1 MFIPKK
7 LRILLELEEPKSW
20 KDAKVY
26 LTYVGWWNAQKFLK
40 ERGIITE
47 NGVDENGRKIWKLTD
62 KGKKLVEHIKAIK
75 MLLYSENHQR
85 ALTESPATKR
95 KP

>member
-1 MFIPKK
+1 MLIPKK
-7 LRILLELEEPKSW
+7 LKILLEFEEPKSW
-20 KDAKVY
+20 KDTKVY

-47 NGVDENGRKIWKLTD
+47 NGVDEKGRKIWKLTD

-75 MLLYSENHQR
+75 MLLYEGKDSI
-85 ALTESPATKR
+85 R

>member
-1 MFIPKK
+1 MLIPKK
-7 LRILLELEEPKSW
+7 LKILLELEEPKSW
-20 KDAKVY
+20 KDTKVY

-47 NGVDENGRKIWKLTD
+47 NGVDEKGRKIWKLTD

-75 MLLYSENHQR
+75 MLLYEGKDSI
-85 ALTESPATKR
+85 R